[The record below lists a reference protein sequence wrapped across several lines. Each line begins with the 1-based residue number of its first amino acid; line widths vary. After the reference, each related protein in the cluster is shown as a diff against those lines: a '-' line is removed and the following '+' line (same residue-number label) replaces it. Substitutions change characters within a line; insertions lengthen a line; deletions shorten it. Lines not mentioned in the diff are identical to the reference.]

1 MTSALPPEPP
11 PSPPSSEVF
20 ARSARLT
27 PRVRQTDSPLVVGF
41 GLLGAGFIGVL
52 VFSQMSSNRHARAQT
67 AQPVEAA
74 APVAAPAPAPAPP
87 APAPVAVGPS
97 PAPIILAQNGGGLA
111 DPNEAHWRAPA
122 MVVDLTEP
130 AANQAARSAFAVPA
144 AIAAAG
150 QGAGADDAKLS
161 ADERFAQ
168 KVAGAQVDVAHA
180 SQMRNLARTA
190 PQGTLIAAVLETAIN
205 SDLPGSVRAVV
216 SRDVR
221 GFDGSQVLIPKGSKL
236 IGQYRSGVAVG
247 QTRAFV
253 VWSRLITP
261 SGVSV
266 DIGSPAT
273 DQLGRGGLDGETDEH
288 FFRRFG
294 ASILLSVMT
303 AGLEAA
309 VPARSGNVNAVVIGS
324 PQQANNIAS
333 IALQRQIDIPVT
345 IKVAQGTPLQVFVTR
360 DLDFSGVPPVA
371 P

>member
-11 PSPPSSEVF
+11 SSAAPSAVFTRSE
-20 ARSARLT
+20 RLT
-27 PRVRQTDSPLVVGF
+27 PRVRQADSPLVVGL
-41 GLLGAGFIGVL
+41 GLLGAGFVGVL
-52 VFSQMSSNRHARAQT
+52 VFSQMSSNRRARAQP
-67 AQPVEAA
+67 APPAPAA
-74 APVAAPAPAPAPP
+74 APAAAPAPAPPTP
-87 APAPVAVGPS
+87 ASAS
-97 PAPIILAQNGGGLA
+97 PAAVVSGPAAIVLTQTGGGIA

-122 MVVDLTEP
+122 MVVDLSEP
-130 AANQAARSAFAVPA
+130 ATNPSTRLAFAVPA
-144 AIAAAG
+144 VGAAPA
-150 QGAGADDAKLS
+150 AGADDAKLS

-168 KVAGAQVDVAHA
+168 KVAGSQVDVAHA
-180 SQMRNLARTA
+180 SQMRDLARTA

-221 GFDGSQVLIPKGSKL
+221 GFDGSQVLIPRGSKL
-236 IGQYRSGVAVG
+236 IGQYRSGVAIG

-303 AGLEAA
+303 AGLDAA
-309 VPARSGNVNAVVIGS
+309 VPSRSGNVNAVVIGS
-324 PQQANNIAS
+324 PQQASNIAS

-360 DLDFSGVPPVA
+360 DLDFSGVPAVA